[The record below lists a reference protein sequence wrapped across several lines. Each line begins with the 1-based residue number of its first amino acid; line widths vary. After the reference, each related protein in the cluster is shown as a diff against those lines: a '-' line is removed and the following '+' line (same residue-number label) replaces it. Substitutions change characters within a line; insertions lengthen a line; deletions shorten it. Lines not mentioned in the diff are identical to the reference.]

1 MIAAVVFYAAVAVP
15 GLVLVAEGSTDAG
28 LALLV
33 VSHLFVWLFG
43 RWYRRRYSS

>member
-1 MIAAVVFYAAVAVP
+1 VLAAVVLYAAVAVP
-15 GLVLVAEGSTDAG
+15 GLVLLAEGSTAAG

-33 VSHLFVWLFG
+33 VGHLFVWLFG